1 MLDVG
6 SVFADR
12 YTLVKLLGRGG
23 FSAVWLAEDNK
34 TGVNVAVKIYA
45 PGMGLDD
52 VGISLFTKEFALVF
66 DMNHTNLL
74 HPSYFDCW
82 ERMPYLILPY
92 CKNGSAFKYVTAPE
106 HIPAAEAWR
115 MLFDVA
121 DGLAYLH
128 AKQPPIIHQDIK
140 PDNILISDEGEYMVT
155 DFGISARVRSTIRK
169 APGAKNDEVSG
180 TLAYMGPERF
190 SASPAP
196 IIASDVWS
204 LGATMYEVMTGNPPF
219 GEHGGVLQKNG
230 ADIPL
235 IEDPQYPEELKQ
247 VVYQC
252 LATNPWDRPTA
263 REIADATMPFARHE
277 DPNHTNPLSS
287 SLSRSLGSSL
297 DHSLGSGIH
306 DSQGNPISTTQGEA
320 PNAPKPS
327 PIVTWIATH
336 KPIAIGAAAAVVLL
350 GIIIGVISGRDKSE
364 VMITPEP
371 LVHYPTTGHLDTLC
385 RNRIE
390 LGMEDFTTGEQY
402 YRDEK
407 YDTTETGSVIEDY
420 YIDAYAAF
428 VEAKDSANYTTAD
441 TTILASAVVLNEIQ
455 QHVDTTRA
463 RLMHIHDGL
472 KHRAEIMAKY
482 DQKEFQETFEVRMH
496 KVAVATGIDPN

>member
-190 SASPAP
+190 
-196 IIASDVWS
+196 
-204 LGATMYEVMTGNPPF
+204 
-219 GEHGGVLQKNG
+219 K
-230 ADIPL
+230 
-235 IEDPQYPEELKQ
+235 
-247 VVYQC
+247 
-252 LATNPWDRPTA
+252 
-263 REIADATMPFARHE
+263 
-277 DPNHTNPLSS
+277 
-287 SLSRSLGSSL
+287 
-297 DHSLGSGIH
+297 
-306 DSQGNPISTTQGEA
+306 
-320 PNAPKPS
+320 
-327 PIVTWIATH
+327 
-336 KPIAIGAAAAVVLL
+336 
-350 GIIIGVISGRDKSE
+350 
-364 VMITPEP
+364 
-371 LVHYPTTGHLDTLC
+371 
-385 RNRIE
+385 
-390 LGMEDFTTGEQY
+390 
-402 YRDEK
+402 
-407 YDTTETGSVIEDY
+407 
-420 YIDAYAAF
+420 
-428 VEAKDSANYTTAD
+428 
-441 TTILASAVVLNEIQ
+441 
-455 QHVDTTRA
+455 
-463 RLMHIHDGL
+463 
-472 KHRAEIMAKY
+472 
-482 DQKEFQETFEVRMH
+482 
-496 KVAVATGIDPN
+496 